1 MENGTAL
8 EYVKAHPET
17 DIVALVSMPTKLDE
31 ANLTHI
37 FQSLGIAHGLGY
49 LHEQDIV
56 HSDMKSVAPV
66 SRLHIGY

>member
-37 FQSLGIAHGLGY
+37 SSLW
-49 LHEQDIV
+49 
-56 HSDMKSVAPV
+56 V
-66 SRLHIGY
+66 SRMALATCTNKI